1 MSFYG
6 KVFYEL
12 TNAFAQMIIK
22 NSGYNDKSVS
32 NPQNNT
38 VSVPAVGLN
47 SLFTI
52 DTGNRWLGISA
63 YPDDSSCVITHSK
76 ADNSANNSKSVLQ
89 AGVSA
94 PTGATVTELQP
105 EQLVKITSLKYD
117 DAGHVNGGVVEEYFK
132 MPKNDYNTDLNDL
145 KDRMT
150 KIEESDESQQVE
162 IDGAVNTITTTI
174 NGLEGQFD
182 DIEKSFTN
190 VNDRIDKANKDIDDI
205 NDVIGNV
212 TNLGDGETRSITEL
226 LGTVKQTSISKHQI
240 DPTVASSIEYLYDE
254 IEKTDNQVKTNNAG
268 VNGALRELC
277 NALKEYNINIDYD
290 SLWE

>member
-22 NSGYNDKSVS
+22 NNGYGNKSVS

-38 VSVPAVGLN
+38 GSVPAVGLN

-52 DTGNRWLGISA
+52 DTGNRWIGISA
-63 YPDDSSCVITHSK
+63 YPDDSSCVIAHSK
-76 ADNSANNSKSVLQ
+76 ADESANNSKSVLQ
-89 AGVSA
+89 AGVSVPA
-94 PTGATVTELQP
+94 GTAITELQP

-117 DAGHVNGGVVEEYFK
+117 DAGHINGGVVEEYFK

-150 KIEESDESQQVE
+150 EIEESDESQQEE

-174 NGLEGQFD
+174 NALESRFD
-182 DIEKSFTN
+182 NIENNFTN
-190 VNDRIDKANKDIDDI
+190 VNDRIDTANEDISGI
-205 NDVIGNV
+205 NNVIGDV
-212 TNLGDGETRSITEL
+212 ANLGDGETRSITEL

-277 NALKEYNINIDYD
+277 NALKEYDINIDYD